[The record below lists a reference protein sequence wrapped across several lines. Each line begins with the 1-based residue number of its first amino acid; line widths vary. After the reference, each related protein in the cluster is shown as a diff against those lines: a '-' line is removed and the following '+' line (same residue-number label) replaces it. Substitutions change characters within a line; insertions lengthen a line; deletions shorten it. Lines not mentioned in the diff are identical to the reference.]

1 MLQVENQKRNSAIL
15 QPVSHYKSVSYDW
28 SPDLPDP
35 RDHPYNAPR
44 RTLVKP
50 PLTVDLRP
58 RSLPMPWQGDSL
70 TSAAHAIR
78 YACRLEAAHLI
89 SSRLSGMHNYPVEDE
104 ECPFE
109 ALLTPAVG
117 REASIRDVLKC
128 AASQLARRQD
138 DPPSAKGK
146 KPSSQRAERSECGPA
161 YLRIAQTLAQLKG
174 CLAEGH
180 GFIFGFSVFE
190 SIAAPE
196 VLRSGRIPMPD
207 HKERMLGG
215 LSALA
220 VGYDDASRT
229 FTVMPG
235 TQVPGYRRLPYSYL
249 ATPQLASDFW
259 TIRLAAG

>member
-1 MLQVENQKRNSAIL
+1 MLKIEEHNRNSTTPR
-15 QPVSHYKSVSYDW
+15 PVSYYKSTLYDW

-35 RDHPYNAPR
+35 RDYPYNAPR

-58 RSLPMPWQGDSL
+58 RGLPTPWQGESL

-89 SSRLSGMHNYPVEDE
+89 SSRLSDGHKHPVEDE
-104 ECPFE
+104 DCPFE

-128 AASQLARRQD
+128 AAGQLANKRD
-138 DPPSAKGK
+138 GLPSAKAK
-146 KPSSQRAERSECGPA
+146 KPARQRLESNGGGPSF
-161 YLRIAQTLAQLKG
+161 LRVAQVLAQLKG

-190 SIAAPE
+190 SIATPE

-215 LSALA
+215 MSALA

-249 ATPQLASDFW
+249 ADPQLASDFW
-259 TIRLAAG
+259 TIRLAGS